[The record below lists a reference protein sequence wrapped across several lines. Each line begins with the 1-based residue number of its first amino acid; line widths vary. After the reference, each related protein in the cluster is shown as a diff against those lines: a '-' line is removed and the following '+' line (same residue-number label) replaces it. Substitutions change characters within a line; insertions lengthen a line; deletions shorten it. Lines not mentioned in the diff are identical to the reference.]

1 MDSLIAKLWLQLTD
15 IYGALFVNRFGE
27 KDSGVWNQAL
37 SDLSEADIR
46 HGLEAMIR
54 DARFE
59 TWPPNCTQF
68 RHLCL
73 KDSVNELPSVHK
85 AFNEARQNLNLSKPT
100 WSHPAVKFTVKYV
113 GVSVIN
119 SGRADVAF
127 EAFKTGYQKVCER
140 IRQGHQV
147 PDVHDDE
154 LGLKPKTSLKSIPKL
169 VQLIR

>member
-1 MDSLIAKLWLQLTD
+1 
-15 IYGALFVNRFGE
+15 VNRFGE

-46 HGLEAMIR
+46 TGLEAMIR

-73 KDSVNELPSVHK
+73 KGSVNDLPNVHK
-85 AFNEARQNLNLSKPT
+85 AFIEARQNLNLSKPR
-100 WSHPAVKFTVKYV
+100 WSHPAIKFTVKYV
-113 GVSVIN
+113 GVDVMN
-119 SGRADVAF
+119 AGRADRAF
-127 EAFKTGYQKVCER
+127 QAFKNGYEKVCER

-147 PDVHDDE
+147 PHVDNAE
-154 LGLKPKTSLKSIPKL
+154 LGLPRKAPSKPIPKL